1 MNDVDVLVI
10 GAGISG
16 LAIAHLLAQTGV
28 SVQVWEQGKRP
39 GGKIRTE
46 KHNGYLLEQAAS
58 MVLNFRPEVNRFLSE
73 SGLQQRKALL
83 SPGTNRY
90 LLHKGQLLKA
100 PMKLGQMI
108 TSPMWSL
115 QGKLRLL
122 LEPFIPSGYDE
133 NETVSE
139 FIRRRLGNEF
149 LERAMEPYIAG
160 TLASDA
166 EHANA
171 IATLPRLTA
180 LEKRYGNL
188 TLGVFVH
195 RVLGKRTATVQES
208 FSFHGGMATLIE
220 TLARNPGIRFRNGL
234 SVTEL
239 NPCGQGWLVHGR
251 SSMSEHAIKAQQVVM
266 TIPADKAAALTG
278 PLDSELQGLL
288 NGIEYAPLSVVHTGF
303 ARSAIQHP
311 LDGNGFLMPKN
322 CGLASTGCLW
332 MSSLLPGR
340 APEGKV
346 LLSNYLGGARMPT
359 AASWDEDQSVAM
371 IMKGLKPLLGIRSE
385 PEMVHIHRHGQGLPL
400 YYGAY
405 PARMQAINERL
416 RQLPGLHLE
425 ANYRGGVSVRDRIV
439 CAYTTTEKILSALD
453 KDTSMTVAT
462 THWANATA

>member
-73 SGLQQRKALL
+73 SGLQQSKALL

-90 LLHKGQLLKA
+90 LLHKGQLLKL

-122 LEPFIPSGYDE
+122 LEPFIPSSYDE

-251 SSMSEHAIKAQQVVM
+251 S
-266 TIPADKAAALTG
+266 
-278 PLDSELQGLL
+278 
-288 NGIEYAPLSVVHTGF
+288 
-303 ARSAIQHP
+303 
-311 LDGNGFLMPKN
+311 
-322 CGLASTGCLW
+322 
-332 MSSLLPGR
+332 
-340 APEGKV
+340 
-346 LLSNYLGGARMPT
+346 
-359 AASWDEDQSVAM
+359 
-371 IMKGLKPLLGIRSE
+371 
-385 PEMVHIHRHGQGLPL
+385 
-400 YYGAY
+400 
-405 PARMQAINERL
+405 
-416 RQLPGLHLE
+416 
-425 ANYRGGVSVRDRIV
+425 
-439 CAYTTTEKILSALD
+439 
-453 KDTSMTVAT
+453 
-462 THWANATA
+462 

>member
-10 GAGISG
+10 GGGISG
-16 LAIAHLLAQTGV
+16 LAIAHLLAQAGI
-28 SVQVWEQGKRP
+28 SVEVWEQDKRP

-46 KHNGYLLEQAAS
+46 RHDGYLLEQAAS

-73 SGLQQRKALL
+73 SGLEDEKVIL

-108 TSPMWSL
+108 TSPLWSK

-122 LEPFIPSGYDE
+122 LEPFIPSGYNE

-139 FIRRRLGNEF
+139 FIRRRLGSEF
-149 LERAMEPYIAG
+149 LEHAMEPYIAG
-160 TLASDA
+160 TLGSDV
-166 EHANA
+166 ERANA
-171 IATLPRLTA
+171 VATLPRLTT

-195 RVLGKRTATVQES
+195 RVLRKRTATVQES
-208 FSFHGGMATLIE
+208 FSFQGGMSTLIE
-220 TLARNPGIRFRNGL
+220 TLAKSPAMYIRKGL
-234 SVTEL
+234 SATEL
-239 NPCGQGWLVHGR
+239 IPTAQGWLVQGQ
-251 SSMSEHAIKAQQVVM
+251 SSMSEHVIRARQVVVSV
-266 TIPADKAAALTG
+266 PADKAATLTG
-278 PLDSELQGLL
+278 PLDSELQSLL

-303 ARSAIQHP
+303 ARAAIQHP

-332 MSSLLPGR
+332 MSSLLPER
-340 APEGKV
+340 APQDKV

-359 AASWDEDQSVAM
+359 AASWDEDRSVAM

-385 PEMVHIHRHGQGLPL
+385 PEMVHIHRHEQGLPL

-416 RQLPGLHLE
+416 RQLPGLHLA

-439 CAYTTTEKILSALD
+439 CAYSTTDKILASLEQGANVT
-453 KDTSMTVAT
+453 TSLA
-462 THWANATA
+462 HWANAVA